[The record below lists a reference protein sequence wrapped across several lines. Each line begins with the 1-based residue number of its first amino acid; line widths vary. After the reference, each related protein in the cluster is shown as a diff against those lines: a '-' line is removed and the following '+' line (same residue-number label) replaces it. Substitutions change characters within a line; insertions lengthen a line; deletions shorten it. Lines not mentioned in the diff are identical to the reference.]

1 MPIPVVVVLS
11 VLGAVLSLMLLAGL
25 ISLLRIC
32 PPNEVLIFSGRRHRL
47 ADGASRG
54 FRLIFGGRGWRVPLI
69 ESVDRMKLNVMEIPI
84 SIRNAYSKGGVP
96 MNVDAIGNVKISS
109 DPNRVSNAIERFL
122 GRGNEEIGRVARETL
137 EGHLRGVLATL
148 TPEEVNE
155 DRLKFADS
163 LTHESEEDFRKL
175 GLQLDTLKIQNVTDE
190 QNYLNSI
197 GRGAIANVIR
207 AAEIAESDAKREAEE
222 AEAAETARANVT
234 KAQAEAEIAQ
244 MNNELRRIKAELE
257 AQVKS
262 EEERT
267 RAAAR
272 EARAVA
278 EQQLQQVRTELEE
291 IRLQADEVLPAE
303 ADRQRR
309 EYEARGDAASIREKG
324 QAVSVALDQL
334 HAAWASAGDDAM
346 SIYLIEEIEKI
357 LGQVT
362 KGVSK
367 VQVKNLRMID
377 GGSGEVLSGYVQ
389 AYPQMVGALFD
400 AIAATTGIDIPK
412 TLAGTGGSAGAG
424 DAVSDR
430 PRSET
435 PRKGA

>member
-1 MPIPVVVVLS
+1 MPIATIIFFS
-11 VLGAVLSLMLLAGL
+11 VLGVVSILVLFRLAA
-25 ISLLRIC
+25 SLLYIC
-32 PPNEVLIFSGRRHRL
+32 PPNEVLIFSGRRHKL

-54 FRLIFGGRGWRVPLI
+54 FRLIFGGRGWRVPLV
-69 ESVDRMKLNVMEIPI
+69 ESVDRMRLNVMEIPI

-96 MNVDAIGNVKISS
+96 MNVDAIANVKISS
-109 DPNRVSNAIERFL
+109 DPTRIGNAIERFL
-122 GRGNEEIGRVARETL
+122 GQGVNEIGRVARETL

-163 LTHESEEDFRKL
+163 LTRESEDDFRKL

-207 AAEIAESDAKREAEE
+207 TAEIAESDAKREAEE
-222 AEAAETARANVT
+222 AEAGETARANVT
-234 KAQAEAEIAQ
+234 EANVDAEIAQ
-244 MNNELRRIKAELE
+244 MNNELRRMKAELE
-257 AQVKS
+257 AKVKS

-267 RAAAR
+267 LAAAR
-272 EARAVA
+272 QARAVA
-278 EQQLQQVRTELEE
+278 EQRLQQVRTELEE

-303 ADRQRR
+303 ADLVRL
-309 EYEARGDAASIREKG
+309 EYVARGNAASIREQG
-324 QAVSVALDQL
+324 RAVSAALDQL
-334 HAAWASAGDDAM
+334 HAAWAAAGDNAM

-362 KGVSK
+362 DGVGK
-367 VQVKNLRMID
+367 VKVKNIRMID
-377 GGSGEVLSGYVQ
+377 GGSGEVLSNYVN

-400 AIAATTGIDIPK
+400 AIAATTGIDIPR
-412 TLAGTGGSAGAG
+412 TLAGTAKSVNARDGET
-424 DAVSDR
+424 R
-430 PRSET
+430 PEL
-435 PRKGA
+435 PAKGL